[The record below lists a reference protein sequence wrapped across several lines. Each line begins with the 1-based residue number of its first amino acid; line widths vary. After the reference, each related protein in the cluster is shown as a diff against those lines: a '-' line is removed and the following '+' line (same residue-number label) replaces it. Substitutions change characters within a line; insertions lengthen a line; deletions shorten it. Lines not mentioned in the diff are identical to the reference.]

1 MKDKLLIKINIGGKL
16 FPLVIN
22 RNEREEIIAR
32 NAAAQINGKLEQ
44 YRQKYSSTK
53 LSPDDLLSMVALQLS
68 QENLQLEER
77 TDTSVFEERIKTWA
91 LEIEDYLNKQK

>member
-77 TDTSVFEERIKTWA
+77 TDTSIFEERIKTWA

>member
-77 TDTSVFEERIKTWA
+77 NDTSVFEERIKTWA

>member
-16 FPLVIN
+16 FPLIIN
-22 RNEREEIIAR
+22 RNEKEEIIAR

-68 QENLQLEER
+68 QDNLRLEER
-77 TDTSVFEERIKTWA
+77 NDTSVFEERIKAWA